1 MLMENIRIR
10 EMRLENF
17 KCHRKLELKLDGR
30 DASIYG
36 DNATGKTSIYDAL
49 TWLLFGKDSK
59 GNGEKNIDIKPL
71 NAAGEVADH
80 QAVTEVEAVL
90 SVSGEDVSLRRT
102 YQEVWSTKRGS
113 TEATYDGNTSEYYI
127 DGVPCK
133 KNQFDEKIRSIV
145 PEDTFRML
153 TSVNYFASD
162 LPWQKRREILFQI
175 AGVMDDKAVMETD
188 SRFAYLLNA
197 MGKLS
202 LDDFK
207 RKLLSEKK
215 GYVGARNE
223 IPARIS
229 ECQKTIDDLTDLD
242 FSGARENLELLNASK
257 ENLSGQLLAINRSS
271 AAEGK
276 RNELEQAK
284 LELRKL
290 DMDNTAFRRGQESRM
305 PDTEYLRRALSLA
318 RRRAEQARTDNES
331 YRKTMERN
339 DRHIAECRETWGQ
352 INAETFTGGTCP
364 TCGQALPA
372 DQMKTAREKFEAG
385 KQKRLNEVVV
395 RADYWKL
402 DKSNTEKR
410 IAVNED
416 MITKSEAEAAEL
428 EAQIQWAEQAAAS
441 LQVRDMD
448 GYGEKAASLKAW
460 IAQVEA
466 ELDTL
471 NRNASEAG
479 REIRERIAVGNDQ
492 IGQLMTVISKED
504 TLKYARGRIEQ
515 LRSDAAAGAEKLQEV
530 EKLLYLMDEFTRY
543 KTSFV
548 EDTVN
553 SLFRLAAFRLYR
565 EQANGGV
572 EDRCDVTYNGVPY
585 LGLNSGMKINVGIDI
600 INTLSRAYGVT
611 VPLFVDNAE
620 SVTRLENPDT
630 QVIRLVVSENDKELR
645 VNYEN

>member
-1 MLMENIRIR
+1 MENIRIR
-10 EMRLENF
+10 KMRLENF
-17 KCHRKLELKLDGR
+17 KCHRKLELSFDGR
-30 DASIYG
+30 NASIYG
-36 DNATGKTSIYDAL
+36 DNATGKTSVYDAL
-49 TWLLFGKDSK
+49 TWLLFGKDSR

-90 SVSGEDVSLRRT
+90 LVNGDETSLRRT

-188 SRFAYLLNA
+188 GRFIPLLDA
-197 MGKLS
+197 MGRLS
-202 LDDFK
+202 LDDLK
-207 RKLLSEKK
+207 RKLLAEKK

-229 ECQKTIDDLTDLD
+229 ECQKTIDDLASLD
-242 FSGARENLELLNASK
+242 FSGARENLELLNASR
-257 ENLSGQLLAINRSS
+257 ENLSGQLLAINRNS
-271 AAEGK
+271 AADSK

-284 LELRKL
+284 LELRRL
-290 DMDNTAFRRGQESRM
+290 DMDNAAYRREQEAKA
-305 PDTEYLRRALSLA
+305 PNTEHLRRSLSVTRRQADNA
-318 RRRAEQARTDNES
+318 RADNEALRS
-331 YRKTMERN
+331 SLERN
-339 DRHIAECRETWGQ
+339 ERHIAECRETWCQ

-372 DQMKTAREKFEAG
+372 DQLKTAREKFEAG
-385 KQKRLNEVVV
+385 KQKRLNEVVA

-402 DKSNTEKR
+402 DKTNTENR
-410 IAVNED
+410 IAINED
-416 MITKSEAEAAEL
+416 LIARADAEVTNL
-428 EAQIQWAEQAAAS
+428 EDQIQRAEQAAVS
-441 LQVRDMD
+441 VNIQDME
-448 GYGEKAASLKAW
+448 GYAEKSASLKAW

-466 ELDTL
+466 ELDAL
-471 NRNASEAG
+471 NRNSSEAG
-479 REIRERIAVGNDQ
+479 REIREKIATVNAQ
-492 IGQLMTVISKED
+492 IAQTMTVISKED

-515 LRSDAAAGAEKLQEV
+515 LRADAAAGAEKLQEV
-530 EKLLYLMDEFTRY
+530 EKLLFLMEKFTRY

-585 LGLNSGMKINVGIDI
+585 MGLNSGMKINVGIDI

>member
-1 MLMENIRIR
+1 MENIRIR
-10 EMRLENF
+10 KMRLENF
-17 KCHRKLELKLDGR
+17 KCHRKLELSFDGR
-30 DASIYG
+30 NASIYG
-36 DNATGKTSIYDAL
+36 DNATGKTSVYDAL
-49 TWLLFGKDSK
+49 TWLLFGKDSR

-90 SVSGEDVSLRRT
+90 LVNGDETSLRRT

-127 DGVPCK
+127 NGVPCK

-175 AGVMDDKAVMETD
+175 AGVMDDRAVMETD
-188 SRFAYLLNA
+188 GRFAPLMDA
-197 MGKLS
+197 MGRLS
-202 LDDFK
+202 LDDLK
-207 RKLLSEKK
+207 RKLLAEKK

-229 ECQKTIDDLTDLD
+229 ECQKTIDDLASLD
-242 FSGARENLELLNASK
+242 FSGARENLELLNASR
-257 ENLSGQLLAINRSS
+257 ENLSGQLLAINRNS
-271 AAEGK
+271 AADSK

-284 LELRKL
+284 LELRRL
-290 DMDNTAFRRGQESRM
+290 DMDNAAYRREQEAKA
-305 PDTEYLRRALSLA
+305 PNTEHLRRSLSVTRRQADNA
-318 RRRAEQARTDNES
+318 RADNEALRS
-331 YRKTMERN
+331 SLERN
-339 DRHIAECRETWGQ
+339 ERHIAECRETWGQ

-372 DQMKTAREKFEAG
+372 DQLKTAREKFEAG
-385 KQKRLNEVVV
+385 KQKRLNEVVA

-402 DKSNTEKR
+402 DKTNTENR
-410 IAVNED
+410 IAINED
-416 MITKSEAEAAEL
+416 LIARADAEVTTL
-428 EAQIQWAEQAAAS
+428 EDQIQRAEQAAVS
-441 LQVRDMD
+441 VNIQDME
-448 GYGEKAASLKAW
+448 GYAEKSASLKAW

-466 ELDTL
+466 ELDAL
-471 NRNASEAG
+471 NRNSSEAG
-479 REIRERIAVGNDQ
+479 REIREKIATVNAQ
-492 IGQLMTVISKED
+492 IAQTMTVISKED

-515 LRSDAAAGAEKLQEV
+515 LRADAAAGAEKLQEV
-530 EKLLYLMDEFTRY
+530 EKLLFLMEEFTRY

-585 LGLNSGMKINVGIDI
+585 MGLNSGMKINVGIDI

-645 VNYEN
+645 VNYES

>member
-1 MLMENIRIR
+1 MENIRIR
-10 EMRLENF
+10 KMRLENF
-17 KCHRKLELKLDGR
+17 KCHRKLELSFDGR
-30 DASIYG
+30 NASIYG
-36 DNATGKTSIYDAL
+36 DNATGKTSVYDAL
-49 TWLLFGKDSK
+49 TWLLFGKDSR

-90 SVSGEDVSLRRT
+90 LVNGDETSLRRT

-127 DGVPCK
+127 NGVPCK

-175 AGVMDDKAVMETD
+175 AGVMDDRAVMETD
-188 SRFAYLLNA
+188 GRFAPLMDA
-197 MGKLS
+197 MGRMS
-202 LDDFK
+202 LDDLK
-207 RKLLSEKK
+207 RKLLAEKK

-229 ECQKTIDDLTDLD
+229 ECQKTIDDLASLD
-242 FSGARENLELLNASK
+242 FSGARENLELLNASR
-257 ENLSGQLLAINRSS
+257 ENLSGQLLAINRNS
-271 AAEGK
+271 AADSK

-284 LELRKL
+284 LELRRL
-290 DMDNTAFRRGQESRM
+290 DMDNAAYRREQEAKA
-305 PDTEYLRRALSLA
+305 PNTEHLRRSLSVTRSQADNA
-318 RRRAEQARTDNES
+318 RADNEALRS
-331 YRKTMERN
+331 SLERN
-339 DRHIAECRETWGQ
+339 ERHIAECRETWGQ

-372 DQMKTAREKFEAG
+372 DQLKTAREKFEAG
-385 KQKRLNEVVV
+385 KQKRLNEVVD

-402 DKSNTEKR
+402 DKTNTENR
-410 IAVNED
+410 IAINED
-416 MITKSEAEAAEL
+416 LIARADAEVTTL
-428 EAQIQWAEQAAAS
+428 EDQIQRAEQAAVS
-441 LQVRDMD
+441 VNIQDME
-448 GYGEKAASLKAW
+448 GYAEKSASLKAW

-466 ELDTL
+466 ELDAL
-471 NRNASEAG
+471 NRNSSEAG
-479 REIRERIAVGNDQ
+479 REIREKIATVNAQ
-492 IGQLMTVISKED
+492 IAQTMTVISKED

-515 LRSDAAAGAEKLQEV
+515 LRADAAAGAEKLQEV
-530 EKLLYLMDEFTRY
+530 EKLLFLMEEFTRY

-585 LGLNSGMKINVGIDI
+585 MGLNSGMKINVGIDI

>member
-1 MLMENIRIR
+1 MENIRIR
-10 EMRLENF
+10 KMRLENF
-17 KCHRKLELKLDGR
+17 KCHRKLELSFDGR
-30 DASIYG
+30 NASIYG
-36 DNATGKTSIYDAL
+36 DNATGKTSVYDAL
-49 TWLLFGKDSK
+49 TWLLFGKDSR

-90 SVSGEDVSLRRT
+90 LVNGDETSLRRT

-127 DGVPCK
+127 NGVPCK

-153 TSVNYFASD
+153 TSVSYFASD
-162 LPWQKRREILFQI
+162 LPWQKRREILFDI
-175 AGVMDDKAVMETD
+175 SGVVDDKTIMETD
-188 SRFAYLLNA
+188 QRFAPLLEA
-197 MGKLS
+197 MGKLN
-202 LDDFK
+202 LPDFK
-207 RKLLSEKK
+207 AKLLAEKK

-229 ECQKTIDDLTDLD
+229 ECQKTIDDLAALD
-242 FSGARENLELLNASK
+242 FAGARENLELLNASK
-257 ENLSGQLLAINRSS
+257 ENLSGQLLAINRNS

-290 DMDNTAFRRGQESRM
+290 DMDNAAYRREQESKM
-305 PDTEYLRRALSLA
+305 PNVEHLKTSLSFI

-331 YRKTMERN
+331 LRKTMERN
-339 DRHIAECRETWGQ
+339 DRNIAECREKWGQ
-352 INAETFTGGTCP
+352 INAEAFTGGTCP

-372 DQMKTAREKFEAG
+372 DQLKTAREKFESG
-385 KQKRLNEVVV
+385 KQKRMNEVVAG
-395 RADYWKL
+395 ADYWKQ
-402 DKSNTEKR
+402 DKINTEKR
-410 IAVNED
+410 IAANEE
-416 MITKSEAEAAEL
+416 MIIKAEAEAAEF
-428 EAQIQWAEQAAAS
+428 EAQIQRAEQAAVS
-441 LQVRDMD
+441 VNVQDMD
-448 GYGEKAASLKAW
+448 GYAEKTATMKYW

-471 NRNASEAG
+471 NRDASEAG
-479 REIRERIAVGNDQ
+479 REIRERIAVVNDQ

-515 LRSDAAAGAEKLQEV
+515 LRADAAAGAEKLQEV

-543 KTSFV
+543 KTTFV

-553 SLFRLAAFRLYR
+553 SLFRLANFRLYR

-585 LGLNSGMKINVGIDI
+585 MGLNSGMKINVGIDI
-600 INTLSRAYGVT
+600 INTLSAAYGVT

-620 SVTRLENPDT
+620 SVTRLEGSET
-630 QVIRLVVSENDKELR
+630 QIIRLVVSENDKELR

>member
-1 MLMENIRIR
+1 MENIRIR
-10 EMRLENF
+10 KMRLENF
-17 KCHRKLELKLDGR
+17 KCHRKLELSFDGR
-30 DASIYG
+30 NASIYG
-36 DNATGKTSIYDAL
+36 DNATGKTSVYDAL
-49 TWLLFGKDSK
+49 TWLLFGKDSR

-90 SVSGEDVSLRRT
+90 LVNGDETSLRRT

-127 DGVPCK
+127 NGVPCK

-175 AGVMDDKAVMETD
+175 AGVMDDRAVMETD
-188 SRFAYLLNA
+188 GRFAPLMDA
-197 MGKLS
+197 MGRLS
-202 LDDFK
+202 LDDLK
-207 RKLLSEKK
+207 RKLLAEKK

-229 ECQKTIDDLTDLD
+229 ECQKTIDDLASLD
-242 FSGARENLELLNASK
+242 FSGARENLELLNASR
-257 ENLSGQLLAINRSS
+257 ENLSGQLLAINRNS
-271 AAEGK
+271 AADSK

-284 LELRKL
+284 LELRRL
-290 DMDNTAFRRGQESRM
+290 DMDNAAYRREQEAKA
-305 PDTEYLRRALSLA
+305 PNTEHLRRSLSVTRRQADNA
-318 RRRAEQARTDNES
+318 RADNEALRS
-331 YRKTMERN
+331 SLERN
-339 DRHIAECRETWGQ
+339 ERHIAECRETWGQ

-372 DQMKTAREKFEAG
+372 DQLKTAREKFEAG
-385 KQKRLNEVVV
+385 KQKRLNEVVA

-402 DKSNTEKR
+402 DKTNTENR
-410 IAVNED
+410 IAINED
-416 MITKSEAEAAEL
+416 LIARADAEVTTL
-428 EAQIQWAEQAAAS
+428 EDQIQRAEQAAVS
-441 LQVRDMD
+441 VNIQDME
-448 GYGEKAASLKAW
+448 GYAEKSASLKAW

-466 ELDTL
+466 ELDAL
-471 NRNASEAG
+471 NRNSSEAG
-479 REIRERIAVGNDQ
+479 REIREKIATVNAQ
-492 IGQLMTVISKED
+492 IAQTMTVISKED

-515 LRSDAAAGAEKLQEV
+515 LRADAAAGAEKLQGV
-530 EKLLYLMDEFTRY
+530 EKLLFLMEEFTRY

-585 LGLNSGMKINVGIDI
+585 MGLNSGMKINVGIDI

-645 VNYEN
+645 VNYES

>member
-1 MLMENIRIR
+1 MENIRIR
-10 EMRLENF
+10 KMRLENF
-17 KCHRKLELKLDGR
+17 KCHRKLELSFDGR
-30 DASIYG
+30 NASIYG
-36 DNATGKTSIYDAL
+36 DNATGKTSVYDAL
-49 TWLLFGKDSK
+49 TWLLFGKDSR

-90 SVSGEDVSLRRT
+90 LVNGDETSLRRT

-127 DGVPCK
+127 NGVPCK

-175 AGVMDDKAVMETD
+175 AGVMDDRAVMETD
-188 SRFAYLLNA
+188 GRFAPLMDA
-197 MGKLS
+197 MGRLS
-202 LDDFK
+202 LDDLK
-207 RKLLSEKK
+207 RKLLAEKK

-229 ECQKTIDDLTDLD
+229 ECQKTIDDLASLD
-242 FSGARENLELLNASK
+242 FSGARENLELLNASR
-257 ENLSGQLLAINRSS
+257 ENLSGQLLAINRNS
-271 AAEGK
+271 AADSK

-284 LELRKL
+284 LELRRL
-290 DMDNTAFRRGQESRM
+290 DMDNAAYRREQEAKA
-305 PDTEYLRRALSLA
+305 PNTEHLRRSLSVTRRQADNA
-318 RRRAEQARTDNES
+318 RADNEALRS
-331 YRKTMERN
+331 SLERN
-339 DRHIAECRETWGQ
+339 ERHIAECRETWGQ

-372 DQMKTAREKFEAG
+372 DQLKTAREKFEAG
-385 KQKRLNEVVV
+385 KQKRLNEVVA

-402 DKSNTEKR
+402 DKTNTENR
-410 IAVNED
+410 IAINED
-416 MITKSEAEAAEL
+416 LIARADAEVTNL
-428 EAQIQWAEQAAAS
+428 EDQIQRAEQAAVS
-441 LQVRDMD
+441 VNIQDME
-448 GYGEKAASLKAW
+448 GYAEKSASLKAW

-466 ELDTL
+466 ELDAL
-471 NRNASEAG
+471 NRNSSEAG
-479 REIRERIAVGNDQ
+479 REIREKIATVNAQ
-492 IGQLMTVISKED
+492 IAQTMTVISKED

-515 LRSDAAAGAEKLQEV
+515 LRADAAAGAEKLQEV
-530 EKLLYLMDEFTRY
+530 EKLLFLMEEFTRY

-585 LGLNSGMKINVGIDI
+585 MGLNSGMKINVGIDI

>member
-1 MLMENIRIR
+1 MENIRIR
-10 EMRLENF
+10 KMRLENF
-17 KCHRKLELKLDGR
+17 KCHRKLELSFDGR
-30 DASIYG
+30 NASIYG
-36 DNATGKTSIYDAL
+36 DNATGKTSVYDAL
-49 TWLLFGKDSK
+49 TWLLFGKDSR

-90 SVSGEDVSLRRT
+90 LVNGDETSLRRT

-127 DGVPCK
+127 NGVPCK

-175 AGVMDDKAVMETD
+175 AGVMDDRAVMETD
-188 SRFAYLLNA
+188 GRFAPLMDA
-197 MGKLS
+197 MGRLS
-202 LDDFK
+202 LDDLK
-207 RKLLSEKK
+207 RKLLAEKK

-229 ECQKTIDDLTDLD
+229 ECQKTIDDLASLD
-242 FSGARENLELLNASK
+242 FSGARENLELLNASR
-257 ENLSGQLLAINRSS
+257 ENLSGQLLAINRNS
-271 AAEGK
+271 AADSK

-284 LELRKL
+284 LELRRL
-290 DMDNTAFRRGQESRM
+290 DMDNAAYRREQEAKA
-305 PDTEYLRRALSLA
+305 PNTEHLRRSLSVTRRQADNA
-318 RRRAEQARTDNES
+318 RADNEALRS
-331 YRKTMERN
+331 SLERN
-339 DRHIAECRETWGQ
+339 ERHIAECRETWGQ

-372 DQMKTAREKFEAG
+372 DQLKTAREKFEAG
-385 KQKRLNEVVV
+385 KQKRLNEVVA

-402 DKSNTEKR
+402 DKTNTENR
-410 IAVNED
+410 IAINED
-416 MITKSEAEAAEL
+416 LIARADAEVTTL
-428 EAQIQWAEQAAAS
+428 EDQIQRAEQAAVS
-441 LQVRDMD
+441 VNIQDME
-448 GYGEKAASLKAW
+448 GYAEKSASLKAW

-466 ELDTL
+466 ELDAL
-471 NRNASEAG
+471 NRNSSEAG
-479 REIRERIAVGNDQ
+479 REIREKIATVNAQ
-492 IGQLMTVISKED
+492 IAQTMTVISKED

-515 LRSDAAAGAEKLQEV
+515 LRADAAAGAEKLQEV
-530 EKLLYLMDEFTRY
+530 EKLLFLMEKFTRY

-585 LGLNSGMKINVGIDI
+585 MGLNSGMKINVGIDI

-645 VNYEN
+645 VNYES

>member
-1 MLMENIRIR
+1 MENIRIR
-10 EMRLENF
+10 KMRLENF
-17 KCHRKLELKLDGR
+17 KCHRKLELSFDGR
-30 DASIYG
+30 NASIYG
-36 DNATGKTSIYDAL
+36 DNATGKTSVYDAL
-49 TWLLFGKDSK
+49 TWLLFGKDSR

-90 SVSGEDVSLRRT
+90 LVNGDETSLRRT

-188 SRFAYLLNA
+188 GRFIPLLDA
-197 MGKLS
+197 MGRLS
-202 LDDFK
+202 LDDLK
-207 RKLLSEKK
+207 RKLLAEKK

-229 ECQKTIDDLTDLD
+229 ECQKTIDDLASLD
-242 FSGARENLELLNASK
+242 FSGARENLELLNASR
-257 ENLSGQLLAINRSS
+257 ENLSGQLLAINRNS
-271 AAEGK
+271 AADSK

-284 LELRKL
+284 LELRRL
-290 DMDNTAFRRGQESRM
+290 DMDNAAYRREQEAKA
-305 PDTEYLRRALSLA
+305 PNTEHLRRSLSVTRRQADNA
-318 RRRAEQARTDNES
+318 RADNEALRS
-331 YRKTMERN
+331 SLERN
-339 DRHIAECRETWGQ
+339 ERHIAECRETWCQ

-372 DQMKTAREKFEAG
+372 DQLKTAREKFEAG
-385 KQKRLNEVVV
+385 KQKRLNEVVA

-402 DKSNTEKR
+402 DKTNTENR
-410 IAVNED
+410 IAINED
-416 MITKSEAEAAEL
+416 LIARADAEVTTL
-428 EAQIQWAEQAAAS
+428 EDQIQRAEQAAVS
-441 LQVRDMD
+441 VNIQDME
-448 GYGEKAASLKAW
+448 GYAEKSASLKAW

-466 ELDTL
+466 ELDAL
-471 NRNASEAG
+471 NRNSSEAG
-479 REIRERIAVGNDQ
+479 REIREKIATVNAQ
-492 IGQLMTVISKED
+492 IAQTMTVISKED

-515 LRSDAAAGAEKLQEV
+515 LRADAAAGAEKLQGV
-530 EKLLYLMDEFTRY
+530 EKLLSLMEEFTRY

-585 LGLNSGMKINVGIDI
+585 MGLNSGMKINVGIDI

-645 VNYEN
+645 VNYES

>member
-1 MLMENIRIR
+1 MENIRIKTLR
-10 EMRLENF
+10 MENF
-17 KCHRKLELKLDGR
+17 KCHRKLELSFDGR
-30 DASIYG
+30 NASIYG
-36 DNATGKTSIYDAL
+36 DNATGKTSVYDAL

-90 SVSGEDVSLRRT
+90 LVNGDETSLRRT

-188 SRFAYLLNA
+188 GRFAPLMDA
-197 MGKLS
+197 MGRLS
-202 LDDFK
+202 LDDLK
-207 RKLLSEKK
+207 RKLLAEKK

-229 ECQKTIDDLTDLD
+229 ECQKTIDDLASLD
-242 FSGARENLELLNASK
+242 FSGARENLELLNASR
-257 ENLSGQLLAINRSS
+257 ENLSGQLLAINRNS
-271 AAEGK
+271 AADSK

-284 LELRKL
+284 LELRRL
-290 DMDNTAFRRGQESRM
+290 DMDNAAYRREQEAKA
-305 PDTEYLRRALSLA
+305 PNTEHLRRSLSVTRREADNA
-318 RRRAEQARTDNES
+318 RADNEALRS
-331 YRKTMERN
+331 SLERN
-339 DRHIAECRETWGQ
+339 ERHIAECRETWVQ

-372 DQMKTAREKFEAG
+372 DQLKTAREKFEAG
-385 KQKRLNEVVV
+385 KQKRLNEVVA

-402 DKSNTEKR
+402 DKTNTENR
-410 IAVNED
+410 IAINED
-416 MITKSEAEAAEL
+416 LIARADAEVTTL
-428 EAQIQWAEQAAAS
+428 EDQIQRAEQAAVS
-441 LQVRDMD
+441 VNIQDME
-448 GYGEKAASLKAW
+448 GYAEKSASLKAW

-466 ELDTL
+466 ELDAL
-471 NRNASEAG
+471 NRNSSEAG
-479 REIRERIAVGNDQ
+479 REIREKIATVNAQ
-492 IGQLMTVISKED
+492 IAQTMTVISKED

-515 LRSDAAAGAEKLQEV
+515 LRADAAAGAEKLQEV
-530 EKLLYLMDEFTRY
+530 EKLLFLMEKFTRY

-585 LGLNSGMKINVGIDI
+585 MGLNSGMKINVGIDI

>member
-1 MLMENIRIR
+1 MENIRIR
-10 EMRLENF
+10 KMRLENF
-17 KCHRKLELKLDGR
+17 KCHRKLELSFDGR
-30 DASIYG
+30 NASIYG
-36 DNATGKTSIYDAL
+36 DNATGKTSVYDAL

-71 NAAGEVADH
+71 NASGEVADH

-90 SVSGEDVSLRRT
+90 LVNGDETSLRRT

-113 TEATYDGNTSEYYI
+113 TEATYDGNTSEYYVN
-127 DGVPCK
+127 GVPCK
-133 KNQFDEKIRSIV
+133 KNAFDSKIKEIV

-175 AGVMDDKAVMETD
+175 AGVMDDRAVMETD
-188 SRFAYLLNA
+188 GRFAPLLDA
-197 MGKLS
+197 MGRLS
-202 LDDFK
+202 LDDLK
-207 RKLLSEKK
+207 RKLLAEKK

-229 ECQKTIDDLTDLD
+229 ECQKTIDDLAALD
-242 FSGARENLELLNASK
+242 FAGARENLELANASR
-257 ENLSGQLLAINRSS
+257 ENLSGQLLAINRNS
-271 AAEGK
+271 AADGK

-284 LELRKL
+284 LELRRL
-290 DMDNTAFRRGQESRM
+290 DMDNAAYRREQEGKAPS
-305 PDTEYLRRALSLA
+305 TEHLRRTLDLTRRQADNA
-318 RRRAEQARTDNES
+318 RADNEAL
-331 YRKTMERN
+331 RKTMERN
-339 DRHIAECRETWGQ
+339 DRHIAECREKWGQ

-372 DQMKTAREKFEAG
+372 DQLKTAREKFEAG
-385 KQKRLNEVVV
+385 KQKRLNEVVAQ
-395 RADYWKL
+395 ADYWKL
-402 DKSNTEKR
+402 DKTNTENR

-416 MITKSEAEAAEL
+416 MIARAEAEAAEL
-428 EAQIQWAEQAAAS
+428 EEQIQRAEKAAAS
-441 LQVRDMD
+441 VTVQDME
-448 GYGEKAASLKAW
+448 GYAEKADSLKAW
-460 IAQVEA
+460 IAQVEK
-466 ELDTL
+466 ELDEL
-471 NRNASEAG
+471 NRDSSEAG
-479 REIRERIAVGNDQ
+479 REIRGKIAAVNEQ
-492 IGQLMTVISKED
+492 IAQLMTVIGKED

-515 LRSDAAAGAEKLQEV
+515 LRADAAAGAEKLQEV
-530 EKLLYLMDEFTRY
+530 EKLLFLMEEFTRY

-585 LGLNSGMKINVGIDI
+585 MGLNSGMKINVGIDI

>member
-1 MLMENIRIR
+1 MENIRIR
-10 EMRLENF
+10 KMRLENF
-17 KCHRKLELKLDGR
+17 KCHRKLELSFDGR
-30 DASIYG
+30 NASIYG
-36 DNATGKTSIYDAL
+36 DNATGKTSVYDAL
-49 TWLLFGKDSK
+49 TWLLFGKDSR

-90 SVSGEDVSLRRT
+90 LVNGDETSLRRT

-127 DGVPCK
+127 NGVPCK

-175 AGVMDDKAVMETD
+175 AGVMDDRAVMETD
-188 SRFAYLLNA
+188 GRFAPLMDA
-197 MGKLS
+197 MGRMS
-202 LDDFK
+202 LDDLK
-207 RKLLSEKK
+207 RKLLAEKK

-229 ECQKTIDDLTDLD
+229 ECQKTIDDLASLD
-242 FSGARENLELLNASK
+242 FSGARENLELLNASR
-257 ENLSGQLLAINRSS
+257 ENLSGQLLAINRNS
-271 AAEGK
+271 AADSK

-284 LELRKL
+284 LELRRL
-290 DMDNTAFRRGQESRM
+290 DMDNAAYRREQEAKA
-305 PDTEYLRRALSLA
+305 PNTEHLRRSLSVTRRQADNA
-318 RRRAEQARTDNES
+318 RADNEALRS
-331 YRKTMERN
+331 SLERN
-339 DRHIAECRETWGQ
+339 ERHIAECRETWGQ

-372 DQMKTAREKFEAG
+372 DQLKTAREKFEAG
-385 KQKRLNEVVV
+385 KQKRLNEVVA

-402 DKSNTEKR
+402 DKTNTENR
-410 IAVNED
+410 IAINED
-416 MITKSEAEAAEL
+416 LIARADAEVTTL
-428 EAQIQWAEQAAAS
+428 EDQIQRAEQAAVS
-441 LQVRDMD
+441 VNIQDME
-448 GYGEKAASLKAW
+448 GYAEKSASLKAW

-466 ELDTL
+466 ELDAL
-471 NRNASEAG
+471 NRNSSEAG
-479 REIRERIAVGNDQ
+479 REIREKIATVNAQ
-492 IGQLMTVISKED
+492 IAQTMTVISKED

-515 LRSDAAAGAEKLQEV
+515 LRADAAAGAEKLQEV
-530 EKLLYLMDEFTRY
+530 EKLLFLMEEFTRY

-585 LGLNSGMKINVGIDI
+585 MGLNSGMKINVGIDI

-645 VNYEN
+645 VNYES

>member
-1 MLMENIRIR
+1 MENIRIR
-10 EMRLENF
+10 KMRLENF
-17 KCHRKLELKLDGR
+17 KCHRKLELSFDGR
-30 DASIYG
+30 NASIYG
-36 DNATGKTSIYDAL
+36 DNATGKTSVYDAL
-49 TWLLFGKDSK
+49 TWLLFGKDSR

-90 SVSGEDVSLRRT
+90 LVNGDETSLRRT

-127 DGVPCK
+127 NGVPCK

-175 AGVMDDKAVMETD
+175 AGVMDDRAVMETD
-188 SRFAYLLNA
+188 GRFAPLMDA
-197 MGKLS
+197 MGRLS
-202 LDDFK
+202 LDDLK
-207 RKLLSEKK
+207 RKLLAEKK

-229 ECQKTIDDLTDLD
+229 ECQKTIDDLASLD
-242 FSGARENLELLNASK
+242 FSGARENLELLNASR
-257 ENLSGQLLAINRSS
+257 ENLSGQLLAINRNS
-271 AAEGK
+271 AADSK

-284 LELRKL
+284 LELRRL
-290 DMDNTAFRRGQESRM
+290 DMDNAAYRREQEAKA
-305 PDTEYLRRALSLA
+305 PNTEHLRRSLSVTRRQADNA
-318 RRRAEQARTDNES
+318 RADNEALRS
-331 YRKTMERN
+331 SLERN
-339 DRHIAECRETWGQ
+339 ERHIAECRETWGQ

-372 DQMKTAREKFEAG
+372 DQLKTAREKFEAG
-385 KQKRLNEVVV
+385 KQKRLNEVVA
-395 RADYWKL
+395 RADYLKL
-402 DKSNTEKR
+402 DKTNTENR
-410 IAVNED
+410 IAINED
-416 MITKSEAEAAEL
+416 LIARADAEVTNL
-428 EAQIQWAEQAAAS
+428 EDQIQRAEQAAVS
-441 LQVRDMD
+441 VNIQDMD
-448 GYGEKAASLKAW
+448 GYAEKSASLKAW

-466 ELDTL
+466 ELDAL
-471 NRNASEAG
+471 NRNSSEAG
-479 REIRERIAVGNDQ
+479 REIREKIATVNAQ
-492 IGQLMTVISKED
+492 IAQTMTVISKED

-515 LRSDAAAGAEKLQEV
+515 LRADAAAGAEKLQEV
-530 EKLLYLMDEFTRY
+530 EKLLFLMEEFTRY

-585 LGLNSGMKINVGIDI
+585 MGLNSGMKINVGIDI

>member
-1 MLMENIRIR
+1 MENIRIR
-10 EMRLENF
+10 KMRLENF
-17 KCHRKLELKLDGR
+17 KCHRKLELSFDGR
-30 DASIYG
+30 NASIYG
-36 DNATGKTSIYDAL
+36 DNATGKTSVYDAL
-49 TWLLFGKDSK
+49 TWLLFGKDSR

-90 SVSGEDVSLRRT
+90 LVNGDETSLRRT

-127 DGVPCK
+127 NGVPCK

-175 AGVMDDKAVMETD
+175 AGVMDDRAVMETD
-188 SRFAYLLNA
+188 GRFAPLMDA
-197 MGKLS
+197 MGRLS
-202 LDDFK
+202 LDDLK
-207 RKLLSEKK
+207 RKLLAEKK

-229 ECQKTIDDLTDLD
+229 ECQKTIDDLASLD
-242 FSGARENLELLNASK
+242 FSGARENLELLNASR
-257 ENLSGQLLAINRSS
+257 ENLSGQLLAINRNS
-271 AAEGK
+271 AADSK

-284 LELRKL
+284 LELRRL
-290 DMDNTAFRRGQESRM
+290 DMDNAAYRREQEAKA
-305 PDTEYLRRALSLA
+305 PNTEHLRRSLSVTRRQADNA
-318 RRRAEQARTDNES
+318 RADNEALRS
-331 YRKTMERN
+331 SLERN
-339 DRHIAECRETWGQ
+339 ERHIAECRETWGQ

-372 DQMKTAREKFEAG
+372 YQLKTAREKFEAG
-385 KQKRLNEVVV
+385 KQKRLNEVVA

-402 DKSNTEKR
+402 DKTNTENR
-410 IAVNED
+410 IAINED
-416 MITKSEAEAAEL
+416 LIARADAEVTNL
-428 EAQIQWAEQAAAS
+428 EDQIQRAEQAAVS
-441 LQVRDMD
+441 VNIQDME
-448 GYGEKAASLKAW
+448 GYAEKSASLKAW

-466 ELDTL
+466 ELDAL
-471 NRNASEAG
+471 NRNSSEAG
-479 REIRERIAVGNDQ
+479 REIREKIATVNAQ
-492 IGQLMTVISKED
+492 IAQTMTVISKED

-515 LRSDAAAGAEKLQEV
+515 LRADAAAGAEKLQEV
-530 EKLLYLMDEFTRY
+530 EKLLFLMEEFTRY

-585 LGLNSGMKINVGIDI
+585 MGLNSGMKINVGIDI

>member
-1 MLMENIRIR
+1 MENIRIR
-10 EMRLENF
+10 KMRLENF
-17 KCHRKLELKLDGR
+17 KCHRKLELSFDGR
-30 DASIYG
+30 NASIYG
-36 DNATGKTSIYDAL
+36 DNATGKTSVYDAL
-49 TWLLFGKDSK
+49 TWLLFGKDSR

-90 SVSGEDVSLRRT
+90 LVNGDETSLRRT

-188 SRFAYLLNA
+188 GRFIPLLDA
-197 MGKLS
+197 MGRLS
-202 LDDFK
+202 LDDLK
-207 RKLLSEKK
+207 RKLLAEKK

-229 ECQKTIDDLTDLD
+229 ECQKTIDDLASLD
-242 FSGARENLELLNASK
+242 FSGARENLELLNASR
-257 ENLSGQLLAINRSS
+257 ENLSGQLLAINRNS
-271 AAEGK
+271 AADSK

-284 LELRKL
+284 LELRRL
-290 DMDNTAFRRGQESRM
+290 DMDNAAYRREQEAKA
-305 PDTEYLRRALSLA
+305 PNTEHLRRSISVTRRQADNA
-318 RRRAEQARTDNES
+318 RADNEALRS
-331 YRKTMERN
+331 SLERN
-339 DRHIAECRETWGQ
+339 ERHIAECRETWCQ

-372 DQMKTAREKFEAG
+372 DQLKTAREKFEAG
-385 KQKRLNEVVV
+385 KQKRLNEVVA

-402 DKSNTEKR
+402 DKTNTENR
-410 IAVNED
+410 IAINED
-416 MITKSEAEAAEL
+416 LIARADAEVTTL
-428 EAQIQWAEQAAAS
+428 EDQIQRAEQAAVS
-441 LQVRDMD
+441 VNIQDME
-448 GYGEKAASLKAW
+448 GYAEKSASLKAW

-466 ELDTL
+466 ELDAL
-471 NRNASEAG
+471 NRNSSEAG
-479 REIRERIAVGNDQ
+479 REIREKIATVNAQ
-492 IGQLMTVISKED
+492 IAQTMTVISKED

-515 LRSDAAAGAEKLQEV
+515 LRADAAAGAEKLQEV
-530 EKLLYLMDEFTRY
+530 EKLLFLMEEFTRY

-585 LGLNSGMKINVGIDI
+585 MGLNSGMKINVGIDI

-645 VNYEN
+645 VNYES

>member
-1 MLMENIRIR
+1 MENIRIR
-10 EMRLENF
+10 KMRLENF
-17 KCHRKLELKLDGR
+17 KCHRKLELSFDGR
-30 DASIYG
+30 NASIYG
-36 DNATGKTSIYDAL
+36 DNATGKTSVYDAL
-49 TWLLFGKDSK
+49 TWLLFGKDSR

-90 SVSGEDVSLRRT
+90 LVNGDETSLRRT

-127 DGVPCK
+127 NGVPCK

-175 AGVMDDKAVMETD
+175 AGVMDDRAVMEPD
-188 SRFAYLLNA
+188 GRFAPLMDA
-197 MGKLS
+197 MGRLS
-202 LDDFK
+202 LDDLK
-207 RKLLSEKK
+207 RKLLAEKK

-229 ECQKTIDDLTDLD
+229 ECQKTIDDLASLD
-242 FSGARENLELLNASK
+242 FSGARENLELLNASR
-257 ENLSGQLLAINRSS
+257 ENLSGQLLAINRNS
-271 AAEGK
+271 AADSK

-284 LELRKL
+284 LELRRL
-290 DMDNTAFRRGQESRM
+290 DMDNAAYRREQEAKA
-305 PDTEYLRRALSLA
+305 PNTEHLRRSLSVTRRQADNA
-318 RRRAEQARTDNES
+318 RADNEALRS
-331 YRKTMERN
+331 SLERN
-339 DRHIAECRETWGQ
+339 ERHIAECRETWGQ

-372 DQMKTAREKFEAG
+372 DQLKTAREKFEAG
-385 KQKRLNEVVV
+385 KQKRLNEVVA

-402 DKSNTEKR
+402 DKTNTENR
-410 IAVNED
+410 IAINED
-416 MITKSEAEAAEL
+416 LIARADAEVTTL
-428 EAQIQWAEQAAAS
+428 EDQIQRAEQAAVS
-441 LQVRDMD
+441 VNIQDME
-448 GYGEKAASLKAW
+448 GYAEKSASLKAW

-466 ELDTL
+466 ELDAL
-471 NRNASEAG
+471 NRNSSEAG
-479 REIRERIAVGNDQ
+479 REIREKIATVNAQ
-492 IGQLMTVISKED
+492 IAQTMTVISKED

-515 LRSDAAAGAEKLQEV
+515 LRADAAAGADKLQGV
-530 EKLLYLMDEFTRY
+530 EKLLFLMEEFTRY

-585 LGLNSGMKINVGIDI
+585 MGLNSGMKINVGIDI

>member
-1 MLMENIRIR
+1 MENIRIR
-10 EMRLENF
+10 KMRLENF
-17 KCHRKLELKLDGR
+17 KCHRKLELSFDGR
-30 DASIYG
+30 NASIYG
-36 DNATGKTSIYDAL
+36 DNATGKTSVYDAL
-49 TWLLFGKDSK
+49 TWLLFGKDSR

-90 SVSGEDVSLRRT
+90 LVNGDETSLRRT

-127 DGVPCK
+127 NGVPCK

-175 AGVMDDKAVMETD
+175 AGVMDDRAVMETD
-188 SRFAYLLNA
+188 GRFAPLMDA
-197 MGKLS
+197 MGRLS
-202 LDDFK
+202 LDDLK
-207 RKLLSEKK
+207 RKLLAEKK

-229 ECQKTIDDLTDLD
+229 ECQKTIDDLAFLD
-242 FSGARENLELLNASK
+242 FSGARENLELLNASR
-257 ENLSGQLLAINRSS
+257 ENLSGQLLAINRNS
-271 AAEGK
+271 AADSK

-284 LELRKL
+284 LELRRL
-290 DMDNTAFRRGQESRM
+290 DMDNAAYRREQEAKA
-305 PDTEYLRRALSLA
+305 PNTEHLRRSLSVTRRQADNA
-318 RRRAEQARTDNES
+318 RADNEALRS
-331 YRKTMERN
+331 SLERN
-339 DRHIAECRETWGQ
+339 ERHIAECRETWGQ

-372 DQMKTAREKFEAG
+372 DQLKTAREKFEAG
-385 KQKRLNEVVV
+385 KQKRLNEVVA

-402 DKSNTEKR
+402 DKTNTENR
-410 IAVNED
+410 IAINED
-416 MITKSEAEAAEL
+416 LIARADAEVTTL
-428 EAQIQWAEQAAAS
+428 EDQIQRAEQAAVS
-441 LQVRDMD
+441 VNIQDME
-448 GYGEKAASLKAW
+448 GYAEKSASLKAW
-460 IAQVEA
+460 IAHVEA
-466 ELDTL
+466 ELDAL
-471 NRNASEAG
+471 NRNSSEAG
-479 REIRERIAVGNDQ
+479 REIREKIATVNAQ
-492 IGQLMTVISKED
+492 IAQTMTVISKED

-515 LRSDAAAGAEKLQEV
+515 LRADAAAGAEKLQEV
-530 EKLLYLMDEFTRY
+530 EKLLFLMEEFTRY

-585 LGLNSGMKINVGIDI
+585 MGLNSGMKINVGIDI

-645 VNYEN
+645 VNYES